1 MISRAYHH
9 HHHPGVHASRLAE
22 DLQREIWGFAQA
34 VMDAEGDNCA
44 TNRMTYWKSRL
55 AVSIEHAKSRGMAP
69 EELAHQSEL
78 SLNRS
83 QGSRFPSNQSLF
95 QIESYLRQQGVPAR
109 LNAGPHAPVNFSSRQ
124 S

>member
-1 MISRAYHH
+1 MISRPHH
-9 HHHPGVHASRLAE
+9 HHHLGMHATRLAE

-34 VMDAEGDNCA
+34 VMDAEGDHCA

-78 SLNRS
+78 SLNRTQGTRYPTS
-83 QGSRFPSNQSLF
+83 QTLF
-95 QIESYLRQQGVPAR
+95 QIETYLRQQGIPAR
-109 LNAGPHAPVNFSSRQ
+109 LKAGLNTPVSFSSLR

>member
-1 MISRAYHH
+1 MISRAY

-34 VMDAEGDNCA
+34 VIDAEGNQCA

-55 AVSIEHAKSRGMAP
+55 AIAIEHAKSRGMAP

-78 SLNRS
+78 SLNRA
-83 QGSRFPSNQSLF
+83 QGSRHPTSQSLF
-95 QIESYLRQQGVPAR
+95 QIETYLRQQGVPAR
-109 LNAGPHAPVNFSSRQ
+109 LQAGLNTPVYFSTRRS
-124 S
+124 